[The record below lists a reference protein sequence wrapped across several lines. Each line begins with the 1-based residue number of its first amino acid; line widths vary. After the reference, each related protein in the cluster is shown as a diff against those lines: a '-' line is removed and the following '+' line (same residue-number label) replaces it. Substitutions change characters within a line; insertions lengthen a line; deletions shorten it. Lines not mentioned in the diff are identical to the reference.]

1 MTYPEP
7 NEIVHEPVI
16 TLRMSSMQAAWIHK
30 VLSEHVAKDSSEN
43 AHVKMTIDDI
53 EKEVRRIKREKAL
66 HDGE

>member
-7 NEIVHEPVI
+7 NAIFNEPVI

-53 EKEVRRIKREKAL
+53 EEEGRRIKREKEAR
-66 HDGE
+66 DGK